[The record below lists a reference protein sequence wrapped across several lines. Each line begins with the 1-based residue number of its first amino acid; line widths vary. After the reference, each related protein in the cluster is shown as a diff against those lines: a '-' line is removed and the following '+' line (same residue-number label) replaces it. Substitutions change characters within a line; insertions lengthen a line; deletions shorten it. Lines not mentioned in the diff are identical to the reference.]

1 MKYTLILNPVA
12 GNGSAVEIGRKIEA
26 LLQQENVEYRLLTSE
41 YAGHSTVLAHEAAS
55 DPETD
60 AIISIGG
67 DGTSFE
73 VACGLIGTNK
83 PMGIVPAGTGNDF
96 IKTLGIPKDPL
107 EAVKYILTAQPRPVD
122 VGKINDRI
130 FLNVCGTGFDV
141 TVLDYAEEEKKKFKG
156 LMPYL
161 IGLIKAIAHYKPFSA
176 VVCIDGKTEE
186 KSMLICAIANGRF
199 FGGGIPICP
208 DADPADHCFDLI
220 TIDPLKKGVLPFYLP
235 GLLFGKDLKWKA
247 TKRRKVQSVK
257 IDCPGMRVDVDG
269 EILQMDKAEFTI
281 LPNAMMMYW

>member
-12 GNGSAVEIGRKIEA
+12 GNGSAAEIGAKIEA
-26 LLQQENVEYRLLTSE
+26 LLLEEKVDFRMLKSE
-41 YAGHSTVLAHEAAS
+41 YAGHSTELARQAAN

-60 AIISIGG
+60 AVISIGG

-73 VACGLIGTNK
+73 VACGLIGTPK

-107 EAVKYILTAQPRPVD
+107 EAIKFILSSEPRPVD

-176 VVCIDGKTEE
+176 KISIDGETEE
-186 KSMLICAIANGRF
+186 KSMLICAIANGRY

-247 TKRRKVQSVK
+247 TKRCKVRSVSV
-257 IDCPGMRVDVDG
+257 DCPGMRVDVDG
-269 EILQMDKAEFTI
+269 EILQMDNAEFTI
-281 LPNAMMMYW
+281 LPDAMMMFW